1 MTARDRIPPFE
12 LDPRTLGAERIEL
25 AEPEP
30 AAPPPAVPE
39 PPKPPA
45 RPWLRLL
52 VGAGA
57 LLIVGLLGLEAHG
70 LLVSLFATSAVLG
83 SLFALLIGLVA
94 IGAIG
99 MTGREIVALARLS
112 RAERLRAEGGRLLG
126 SDLHGRADDLIE
138 AIRRAYRGR
147 TDVQEA
153 IARFERT
160 ASEDLND
167 SERLRL
173 FARSVLA
180 PIDREGYRVV
190 RNAARDIGALTA
202 LSPLG
207 LLDSFIVL
215 ARTLAML
222 RSIARLYGVRPGYF
236 ATIALLRR
244 AFGNVLVAGVSEL
257 VSDAAVE
264 TLGASL
270 LSMLSARAGQGVVN
284 GLLAAKLGLSAM
296 QVCRPLPFAEDEMPS
311 LRQLRAE
318 LLAQIGAKNPPA
330 GVDR

>member
-1 MTARDRIPPFE
+1 MSPRGPIAPFE
-12 LDPRTLGAERIEL
+12 LDPRTLRPDRIEL

-30 AAPPPAVPE
+30 SAPAPALPE
-39 PPKPPA
+39 PPKPPP

-52 VGAGA
+52 MGAGA
-57 LLIVGLLGLEAHG
+57 LLIVALLGLEAYQ

-83 SLFALLIGLVA
+83 SAFALLIGLVA
-94 IGAIG
+94 IGALG
-99 MTGREIVALARLS
+99 MAGREIMALARLA

-147 TDVQEA
+147 PEVEEA
-153 IARFERT
+153 IAKFEKT

-167 SERLRL
+167 AERLRL
-173 FARSVLA
+173 FAQSVLA
-180 PIDREGYRVV
+180 PIDRQAYRVV
-190 RNAARDIGALTA
+190 RNAARDVGALTA

-222 RSIARLYGVRPGYF
+222 RSIARLYGMRPGYF
-236 ATIALLRR
+236 ATISLLRR

-257 VSDAAVE
+257 LSDAAVE

-296 QVCRPLPFAEDEMPS
+296 QLCRPLPFAEDEIPS
-311 LRQLRAE
+311 LRQLRSE
-318 LLAQIGAKNPPA
+318 LLDQIGAKEPA
-330 GVDR
+330 PVER

>member
-1 MTARDRIPPFE
+1 MSPQGPIAPFE
-12 LDPRTLGAERIEL
+12 LDPRTLRPNRIEL

-30 AAPPPAVPE
+30 SLPAPALPE

-45 RPWLRLL
+45 RPWLRLF

-57 LLIVGLLGLEAHG
+57 LLTVALLGLEAYQ
-70 LLVSLFATSAVLG
+70 LLASLFATAPLLG

-94 IGAIG
+94 IGALG
-99 MTGREIVALARLS
+99 MAGREIMGLVRLA

-138 AIRRAYRGR
+138 AIRRAHRGR
-147 TDVQEA
+147 AEVQEA
-153 IARFERT
+153 IAKFERT

-167 SERLRL
+167 AERLRL
-173 FARSVLA
+173 FAQSVLA
-180 PIDREGYRVV
+180 PIDRQAYRVV

-222 RSIARLYGVRPGYF
+222 RSIARLYGMRPGYF
-236 ATIALLRR
+236 ATISLLRR

-257 VSDAAVE
+257 LSDAAVE
-264 TLGASL
+264 TIGASL

-296 QVCRPLPFAEDEMPS
+296 QLCRPLPFAEDEIPS
-311 LRQLRAE
+311 LRQLRSE
-318 LLAQIGAKNPPA
+318 LLGQIGAKEPA
-330 GVDR
+330 PVGR